1 MRILYS
7 AINAVQK
14 LLNNNLIIFS
24 KIFLLFLLSSLIKAG
39 DIQNWDDSVEKTKK
53 ETFRVETFIDG
64 FDIPWGMVFLPN
76 QNLIVSDRNGSLW
89 LVDYKEKSKTKIS
102 GVPNVRYKGQ
112 GGLLDVEI
120 HPEFINNNYIYIGF
134 TDYLNSKKNRTFT
147 SIIRARLKNISLT
160 DQKIIYKADDTF
172 YDNSTIHYG
181 TRIVFDDKGF
191 LYFSIGDRGKRNQ
204 AQLLEYPN
212 GKIHRLNADGSIP
225 SDNPFFENN
234 NAIKSIWTYGNRNPQ
249 GLAMHPASSILFETE
264 HGPRGGDELNILSSG
279 KNYGWPEITYGK
291 NYSGTTITKYTHKEG
306 MEQPVIHWT
315 PSIAVCG
322 IDFYDGELFNN
333 WKNNLLVSSLKFE
346 RLYRLEI
353 DDDKV
358 IDQEII
364 YEAGSR
370 IRDVQTGPEGFIY
383 IALEDPGRIVRLM
396 PIFIN
401 E

>member
-7 AINAVQK
+7 AIIAVQK
-14 LLNNNLIIFS
+14 LLNTNLIIFS
-24 KIFLLFLLSSLIKAG
+24 KIFLLFLVSSLTKAG

-53 ETFRVETFIDG
+53 ETFRVETFIEG

-89 LVDYKEKSKTKIS
+89 LVDYKEKSKNQIS

-120 HPEFINNNYIYIGF
+120 HPDFINNNYIYIGF

-353 DDDKV
+353 DDDDKV

-383 IALEDPGRIVRLM
+383 IALEDPGRIVRFI
-396 PIFIN
+396 PIKN
-401 E
+401 

>member
-7 AINAVQK
+7 AITAVQK
-14 LLNNNLIIFS
+14 LLNTNLIIFS
-24 KIFLLFLLSSLIKAG
+24 KIFLLFLVSSLTKAG

-89 LVDYKEKSKTKIS
+89 LVDYKEKSKNKIS

-120 HPEFINNNYIYIGF
+120 HPDFINNNYIYIGF

-249 GLAMHPASSILFETE
+249 GLAIYPSSSILFETE

-383 IALEDPGRIVRLM
+383 IALEDPGRIVRFI
-396 PIFIN
+396 PIKN
-401 E
+401 

>member
-7 AINAVQK
+7 AITAVQK
-14 LLNNNLIIFS
+14 LLNTNLIIFS
-24 KIFLLFLLSSLIKAG
+24 KIFLLFLVSSLTKAG

-53 ETFRVETFIDG
+53 ETFRVETFIEG

-89 LVDYKEKSKTKIS
+89 LVDYKEKSKNQIS

-120 HPEFINNNYIYIGF
+120 HPDFINNNYIYIGF

-204 AQLLEYPN
+204 AQLLDYPN

-249 GLAMHPASSILFETE
+249 GLAIYPSSSILFETE

-353 DDDKV
+353 DDDDKV

-383 IALEDPGRIVRLM
+383 IALEDPGRIVRFI
-396 PIFIN
+396 PIKN
-401 E
+401 

>member
-7 AINAVQK
+7 AITAVQK
-14 LLNNNLIIFS
+14 LLNTNLIIFS
-24 KIFLLFLLSSLIKAG
+24 KIFLLFLLSSLIKAS

>member
-7 AINAVQK
+7 AITAVQK
-14 LLNNNLIIFS
+14 LLNTNLIIFS
-24 KIFLLFLLSSLIKAG
+24 KIFLLFLVSSLTKAG

-89 LVDYKEKSKTKIS
+89 LVDYKEKSKNQIR

-120 HPEFINNNYIYIGF
+120 HPDFINNNYIYIGF
-134 TDYLNSKKNRTFT
+134 TDYLNSNKNRTFT

-353 DDDKV
+353 DDDDKV

-383 IALEDPGRIVRLM
+383 IALEDPGRIVRFI
-396 PIFIN
+396 PIKN
-401 E
+401 

>member
-14 LLNNNLIIFS
+14 LLNTNLIIFS
-24 KIFLLFLLSSLIKAG
+24 KIFLLFLVSSLTKAG

-76 QNLIVSDRNGSLW
+76 KNLIVSDRNGSLW

-204 AQLLEYPN
+204 AQLLDYPN

-353 DDDKV
+353 DDDDKV

-383 IALEDPGRIVRLM
+383 IALEDPGRIVRFI
-396 PIFIN
+396 PIKN
-401 E
+401 

>member
-7 AINAVQK
+7 AIIAVQK
-14 LLNNNLIIFS
+14 LLNTNLIIFS
-24 KIFLLFLLSSLIKAG
+24 KIFLLFLVSSLTKAG

-89 LVDYKEKSKTKIS
+89 LVDYKEKSKNQIR

-120 HPEFINNNYIYIGF
+120 HPDFINNNYIYIGF

-234 NAIKSIWTYGNRNPQ
+234 NAIKSIWTFGNRNPQ

-353 DDDKV
+353 DDDDKV

-364 YEAGSR
+364 YKAGSR

-383 IALEDPGRIVRLM
+383 IALEDPGRIVRFI
-396 PIFIN
+396 PIKN
-401 E
+401 

>member
-7 AINAVQK
+7 AKIAVQK
-14 LLNNNLIIFS
+14 LLNTNLIIFS
-24 KIFLLFLLSSLIKAG
+24 KIFLLFLVSSLTKAG

-53 ETFRVETFIDG
+53 ETFRVETFIEG

-89 LVDYKEKSKTKIS
+89 LVDYKEKSKNQIR
-102 GVPNVRYKGQ
+102 GVPNVRYEGQ

-120 HPEFINNNYIYIGF
+120 HPDFINNNYIYIGF

-353 DDDKV
+353 DDDDKV

-383 IALEDPGRIVRLM
+383 IALEDPGRIVRFI
-396 PIFIN
+396 PIKN
-401 E
+401 

>member
-7 AINAVQK
+7 AITAVQK
-14 LLNNNLIIFS
+14 LLNTNLIIFS
-24 KIFLLFLLSSLIKAG
+24 KIFLLFLVSSLTKAG

-64 FDIPWGMVFLPN
+64 FDIPSGMVFLPN

-89 LVDYKEKSKTKIS
+89 LVDYKEKSKNQIS

-191 LYFSIGDRGKRNQ
+191 LYFSIGDRGNRNQ

-353 DDDKV
+353 DDDDKV

-383 IALEDPGRIVRLM
+383 IALEDPGRIVRFI
-396 PIFIN
+396 PIKN
-401 E
+401 

>member
-172 YDNSTIHYG
+172 YDNSTVHYG

-249 GLAMHPASSILFETE
+249 GLAIYPSSSILFETE

-353 DDDKV
+353 DDDDKV

-383 IALEDPGRIVRLM
+383 IALEDPGRIVRFM
-396 PIFIN
+396 PIKN
-401 E
+401 

>member
-7 AINAVQK
+7 AITAVQK
-14 LLNNNLIIFS
+14 LLNTNLIIFS
-24 KIFLLFLLSSLIKAG
+24 KIFLLFLVSSLTKAG

-89 LVDYKEKSKTKIS
+89 LVDYKEKSKNQIS

-353 DDDKV
+353 DDDDKV

-383 IALEDPGRIVRLM
+383 IALEDPGRIVRFI
-396 PIFIN
+396 PIKN
-401 E
+401 

>member
-7 AINAVQK
+7 AITAVQK
-14 LLNNNLIIFS
+14 LLNTNLIIFS
-24 KIFLLFLLSSLIKAG
+24 KIFLLFLVSSLTKAG

-89 LVDYKEKSKTKIS
+89 LVDYKEKSKNQIR

-120 HPEFINNNYIYIGF
+120 HPDFINNNYIYIGF

-383 IALEDPGRIVRLM
+383 IALEDPGRIVRFI
-396 PIFIN
+396 PIKN
-401 E
+401 

>member
-7 AINAVQK
+7 AITAVQK
-14 LLNNNLIIFS
+14 LLNTNLIIFS
-24 KIFLLFLLSSLIKAG
+24 KIFLLFLVSSLTKAG

-89 LVDYKEKSKTKIS
+89 LVDYKEKSKNQIR

-120 HPEFINNNYIYIGF
+120 HPDFINNNYIYIGF

-147 SIIRARLKNISLT
+147 SILRARLKNISLT

-204 AQLLEYPN
+204 AQLLDYPN

-249 GLAMHPASSILFETE
+249 GLAIYPSSSILFETE

-383 IALEDPGRIVRLM
+383 IALEDPGRIVRFI
-396 PIFIN
+396 PIKN
-401 E
+401 